1 MYTMYAVEEMLTN
14 NREPTEVKFLFQMAL
29 LLHEQTRLCQQL
41 EALSSESSPSI
52 FVEPPPCCSV
62 LDAVRQEN
70 RHLQNMVERN
80 SQELKQIRQLLKE
93 LVAVKN
99 SQP

>member
-1 MYTMYAVEEMLTN
+1 VEEVLVN
-14 NREPTEVKFLFQMAL
+14 NHEPTEVKFLFQMAVL
-29 LLHEQTRLCQQL
+29 LREQTRLCQQL

-52 FVEPPPCCSV
+52 YVEPAPCCSV
-62 LDAVRQEN
+62 LDAVREEN

-80 SQELKQIRQLLKE
+80 SQELKEIRQLLKE

-99 SQP
+99 SQH